1 MKTAEEFII
10 EHHGQPRDDMEAEQ
24 IKEIAELMDKYAEAR
39 AGQVNAIVMGLEEMG
54 GMEHFVILED
64 GFVGKN
70 GKSEFVQMD
79 LRPLDGDSEGVGL
92 AIAFSTDFMQ
102 YEGDYLPI
110 CLDKAETKQLID
122 YLTEIYEA
130 L

>member
-1 MKTAEEFII
+1 MPES
-10 EHHGQPRDDMEAEQ
+10 
-24 IKEIAELMDKYAEAR
+24 DKGSEKDAVAS
-39 AGQVNAIVMGLEEMG
+39 AVNAIVIGHEEMG
-54 GMEHFVILED
+54 GMDHFVILED
-64 GFVGKN
+64 GFVGRN
-70 GKSEFVQMD
+70 GDAEFVQMD
-79 LRPLDGDSEGVGL
+79 IRPLDGDSEGVGV